1 MEFLHS
7 NELTKGPAG
16 SSTQKYVDVEE
27 VRDGVMILKN
37 GTLRAV
43 LMVSSIN
50 FDLKATEEQDAIIA
64 QYQNF
69 INSLDFPIQIL
80 ISSRKLNLEPYLD
93 FIKEK
98 ESQLTNELL
107 TFQLGEYRNFIKN
120 LTEVSNIMTKY
131 FYLVV
136 PFAPIE
142 NKKGG
147 FFENL
152 FNGSSGKKIISN
164 RLDIF
169 NTYKSQLWQRVEHI
183 NAGLASTGVKVVPLK
198 TEELIEL
205 LYNSY
210 NPTTHSNSII
220 KDTGKVELR

>member
-1 MEFLHS
+1 MELLHS
-7 NELTKGPAG
+7 NDLSKGSSGA
-16 SSTQKYVDVEE
+16 STQKYVDVEE
-27 VRDGVMILKN
+27 IRDGIIILKN

-50 FDLKATEEQDAIIA
+50 FDLKASEEQDAIIA

-69 INSLDFPIQIL
+69 LNSLDFPIQIL
-80 ISSRKLNLEPYLD
+80 ISSRKLNLSPYLD
-93 FIKEK
+93 FLKQK

-107 TFQLGEYRNFIKN
+107 AFQLAEYRNFIKN
-120 LTEVSNIMTKY
+120 LTETSNIMTKY
-131 FYLVV
+131 FYIVV

-152 FNGSSGKKIISN
+152 FNGSSGKKVLSN
-164 RLDIF
+164 KMEIF
-169 NTYKSQLWQRVEHI
+169 NAYKSQLWQRVEHI

-205 LYNSY
+205 LYNAY
-210 NPTTHSNSII
+210 NPTMHSNSII